1 MNASLSAVLKNQFN
15 LTFKSHFLNLV
26 DLIGLI
32 THNSP
37 DQNLLKV
44 DIANIVHRR
53 QYQQGET
60 IYQARQLQ
68 PEKLMLI

>member
-26 DLIGLI
+26 DLIKLI
-32 THNSP
+32 TEGTS

-44 DIANIVHRR
+44 DIANIIHRR
-53 QYQQGET
+53 QYQQGDS
-60 IYQARQLQ
+60 IYQA
-68 PEKLMLI
+68 K

>member
-26 DLIGLI
+26 DLINLI
-32 THNSP
+32 AQNTS

-44 DIANIVHRR
+44 DIANIIHRR
-53 QYQQGET
+53 HYQQGESL
-60 IYQARQLQ
+60 YRAREIQ
-68 PEKLMLI
+68 P

>member
-26 DLIGLI
+26 DLINLI
-32 THNSP
+32 TQNSS

-44 DIANIVHRR
+44 DIANIIHRR
-53 QYQQGET
+53 QYQKGES
-60 IYQARQLQ
+60 IYETRQVQ
-68 PEKLMLI
+68 S